1 MTQTQHT
8 PGPYYVHLPGGADAG
23 CRTIRTEEGRT
34 HGGYNGTEVAYTPGL
49 HNDDVDKANAH
60 LFAAAPQLLEA
71 LEAVKEVRSENGVW
85 HLRSADA
92 ARTMEGLMRWVG
104 DHGVRITHLEVVPA
118 NLEDV
123 FLDLTGRDLRDA

>member
-49 HNDDVDKANAH
+49 RNDDVDKANAH

-71 LEAVKEVRSENGVW
+71 LEMARREILHPAGGTRALDVSN
-85 HLRSADA
+85 A
-92 ARTMEGLMRWVG
+92 AIKAATE
-104 DHGVRITHLEVVPA
+104 
-118 NLEDV
+118 
-123 FLDLTGRDLRDA
+123 